1 MHMYNIDAMDEVN
14 KQCPQCQQYLP
25 YDLFYRRAKQPNRLS
40 TYCKPCSREISRAR
54 LARLRKEK
62 SEECQVQQEIETKQC
77 SRCQEV
83 KPASDFYKNKGWIDG
98 FHPYCK
104 KCVIAG
110 QKAKRELKLE
120 QSPGKYRWKRDI
132 VRHDYFAQIDSPIKA
147 YVLGVLAAD
156 GNVLPKHYRVTLELS
171 TKDTS
176 LLELV
181 RNELVPGGAI
191 TSRSRRG
198 HDYQTLAFVSHPMMD
213 DLAALG
219 VTPAKS
225 CTITWPEKLPSAFAR
240 EFILGYFDGDGFITF
255 HNHPNG
261 RRYKYLGFTS
271 GSRDLL
277 VSIADVIEQHTGCRP
292 GGPWGKVNTNTYTIR
307 ACGNDAI
314 AIDKWLHESGLGLQR
329 KRLVI
334 EDAS

>member
-1 MHMYNIDAMDEVN
+1 MYNICAMVDEN
-14 KQCPQCQQYLP
+14 KRCPKCQQYLP
-25 YDLFYRRAKQPNRLS
+25 RERFYRNATQSDGLSSYCRECSSVLYLARQTRL
-40 TYCKPCSREISRAR
+40 RAR
-54 LARLRKEK
+54 TADELCEQQRKE
-62 SEECQVQQEIETKQC
+62 IKQC
-77 SRCQEV
+77 TKCQEV
-83 KPASDFYKNKGWIDG
+83 KPISDFYKNKGWIDG